1 MRSLV
6 TAFTLVLIVN
16 LIAGAGFLGWLASSG
31 RLSKDR
37 VQQTVDLY
45 RVTIQE
51 HAELEAQAQ
60 AVAEEEAA
68 LKQEAIRLEQVAGG
82 PLTPEQVLD
91 SLNDVDAYY
100 DQIIKRRDAEAASI
114 QMQIDST
121 RALVEEQYA
130 ELEAQRVAFEQLQV
144 RWQEASQAEDFQQA
158 VAMLQGV
165 PSRQAKQ
172 ILLQLMNDGQ
182 QQQAVSYLAAM
193 DERKAN
199 GVLKEFKTPAE
210 VEQAAGLIE
219 QIRLRSG
226 LALSE
231 AGL

>member
-226 LALSE
+226 MALSE